1 MLLCR
6 CFNIQNKKIPQPV
19 REDMTMLAESFNSF
33 KIDTAN
39 CFKPYWVTN
48 SLDGREDY
56 LVQEKIIALVDSHL
70 KE

>member
-1 MLLCR
+1 MA
-6 CFNIQNKKIPQPV
+6 
-19 REDMTMLAESFNSF
+19 MLAESFNSF

-39 CFKPYWVTN
+39 YVKPYWVTN
-48 SLDGREDY
+48 SLDGSEDY